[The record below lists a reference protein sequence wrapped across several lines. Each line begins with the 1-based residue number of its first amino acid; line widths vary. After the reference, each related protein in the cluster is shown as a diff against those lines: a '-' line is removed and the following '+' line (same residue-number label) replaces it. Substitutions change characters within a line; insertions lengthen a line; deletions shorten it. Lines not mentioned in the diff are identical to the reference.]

1 MTAFERSLGKCSSGL
16 RSTVPSRK
24 IVHPAGQPIS
34 KDLEEMLGRYFAD
47 TDLRRLER
55 LGGRVV
61 VSITAPFTSRKR
73 DRERAPVDEE
83 FIERLLSASQ
93 SSEQLQHMIRD
104 LTVKELRELAKK
116 MGQPVRSK
124 DTAEEI
130 RSELIRFIQARDV
143 WHKISGTAR
152 TD

>member
-1 MTAFERSLGKCSSGL
+1 MAGL
-16 RSTVPSRK
+16 PEKIRK
-24 IVHPAGQPIS
+24 ILQEVEIGQLS
-34 KDLEEMLGRYFAD
+34 H
-47 TDLRRLER
+47 
-55 LGGRVV
+55 
-61 VSITAPFTSRKR
+61 
-73 DRERAPVDEE
+73 EE